1 MTVGEL
7 REELNYMVEDG
18 ELTDDV
24 EIRMAQQPAWAFEYD
39 LKSAINIVETED
51 PYGGAKPIK
60 TVYLEEG
67 TQLGYLPDN
76 VRDEIGW

>member
-18 ELTDDV
+18 DITDDT
-24 EIRMAQQPAWAFEYD
+24 EIRMAQQPQWAFEYD
-39 LKSAINIVETED
+39 LRSAINVVETKC
-51 PYGGAKPIK
+51 PYGGEKPVK